1 MIFAKKEPCMKI
13 DSGKI
18 VLVTGA
24 ASGIGRAFA
33 LACARR
39 GAKMVITDIN
49 EKGLAETAGEIEKR
63 GGTVLL
69 SRALNAADFDA
80 VTALAEAVHADFGP
94 LDVLAN
100 VAGVALFAQIED
112 MAHKDW
118 KRVIDVNLWGVV
130 HFIEAFAPVMIRAK
144 KGHITNVSS
153 LAGLNGLPWHGVY
166 SATKFAVNGL
176 SEVLRV
182 DLAKHGIGVTLVC
195 PGAVNTGLVDTVE
208 IFAPGIDSGRLKS
221 HFRKIALSPEKV
233 AAQMISAMEKR
244 RFLVMT
250 SIDVKI
256 AWFFKR
262 HFPWIHY
269 MAMRFLAKLMDNNLG
284 K

>member
-1 MIFAKKEPCMKI
+1 MKL

-33 LACARR
+33 LAAAKK
-39 GAKMVITDIN
+39 GAKLVITDIN
-49 EKGLAETAGEIEKR
+49 EKGLADTAERIAKQ

-69 SRALNAADFDA
+69 IRAVNVGDFEA
-80 VTALAEAVHADFGP
+80 VSALAEEVHTGFGP
-94 LDVLAN
+94 VDVLAN
-100 VAGVALFAQIED
+100 VAGVATFAQVED

-130 HFIEAFAPVMIRAK
+130 HFIEAFSQQMIRAGS
-144 KGHITNVSS
+144 GHIINVSS
-153 LAGLNGLPWHGVY
+153 LAGLMGVPWHGVY

-176 SEVLRV
+176 SEVLRL
-182 DLAKHGIGVTLVC
+182 DFEKHGISVTLVC
-195 PGAVNTGLVDTVE
+195 PGAVNTGLVESVE
-208 IFAPGIDSGRLKS
+208 IFAKGVETGRLRDR
-221 HFRKIALSPEKV
+221 FRKIAISPEKV
-233 AAQMISAMEKR
+233 ADQMISAVEKR
-244 RFLVMT
+244 KFLVMT

-256 AWFFKR
+256 AWFVKR

-269 MAMRFLAKLMDNNLG
+269 MAMRLVSKLMDKNLG
-284 K
+284 KRK